1 MQNDTFEADVRSAVE
16 QGHDVQEMVR
26 QLTLRRISQR
36 SLDIESLRQIA
47 HAVLRGARAGVQKEL
62 NLSAAQTE
70 TARTQLKQTVAG
82 LDMALAQ
89 MTSAARLAIDEATSR
104 AQRFSSEDLA
114 RARAD
119 LESLDEMFMETLQ
132 ISAASARDAAGEIL
146 HDLAAHSRTHGTT
159 LGGQIKETL
168 SVITHQLGSAG
179 HAQAVAGLHLAQATT
194 DLLRQIA
201 AGVLTGVAEHV
212 KPDQSR
218 HKAG

>member
-1 MQNDTFEADVRSAVE
+1 MQNDTFEADVRNAVE
-16 QGHDVQEMVR
+16 QGCDVQEMVR

-62 NLSAAQTE
+62 NLSAAQTD
-70 TARTQLKQTVAG
+70 TARTQLKQTIAG

-89 MTSAARLAIDEATSR
+89 MASAARLAIEEATSR
-104 AQRFSSEDLA
+104 AQRFTSEDLA

-119 LESLDEMFMETLQ
+119 LESLDEMFLETLQ
-132 ISAASARDAAGEIL
+132 ISAAGARDAAGEIL
-146 HDLAAHSRTHGTT
+146 HDLAAHSRTHGTHIGT
-159 LGGQIKETL
+159 QIKETL
-168 SVITHQLGSAG
+168 AVITHQLGAAG
-179 HAQAVAGLHLAQATT
+179 HAQAVAGLHLAQATS

-212 KPDQSR
+212 KPDQSK